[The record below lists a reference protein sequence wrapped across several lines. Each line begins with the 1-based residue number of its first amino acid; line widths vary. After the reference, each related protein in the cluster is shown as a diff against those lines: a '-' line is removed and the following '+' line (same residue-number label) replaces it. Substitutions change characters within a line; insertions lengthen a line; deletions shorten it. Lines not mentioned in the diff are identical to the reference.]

1 MRAMRKMTTRQ
12 IFEFALPEEKKPVND
27 FICRLDGKTQRKIHV
42 QLETLQR
49 KDCPLQPPM
58 VKAFRL
64 DRYKGLYELRTRSKK
79 IMTRIIFFLD
89 PDDNIV
95 LLHGFV
101 KKQDRAT
108 NQALETARARRLALA
123 SGEAFASL
131 RSQGGSL

>member
-1 MRAMRKMTTRQ
+1 MKTRQ
-12 IFEFALPEEKKPVND
+12 IFEVVLPDDNCPVDD
-27 FICRLDGKTQRKIHV
+27 FICRLDDKTQKKIGV

-49 KDCPLQPPM
+49 RDCPLQPPM

-64 DRYKGLYELRTRSKK
+64 DRYKGLYELRTRLKK
-79 IMTRIIFFLD
+79 IMIRIIFFFD
-89 PDDNIV
+89 PDDNII

-123 SGEAFASL
+123 SKDAEVIL

>member
-1 MRAMRKMTTRQ
+1 M
-12 IFEFALPEEKKPVND
+12 I
-27 FICRLDGKTQRKIHV
+27 
-42 QLETLQR
+42 
-49 KDCPLQPPM
+49 
-58 VKAFRL
+58 KAFRL

-79 IMTRIIFFLD
+79 IMIRIIFYFD
-89 PDDNIV
+89 PDDNII

-123 SGEAFASL
+123 SKDAEVIL